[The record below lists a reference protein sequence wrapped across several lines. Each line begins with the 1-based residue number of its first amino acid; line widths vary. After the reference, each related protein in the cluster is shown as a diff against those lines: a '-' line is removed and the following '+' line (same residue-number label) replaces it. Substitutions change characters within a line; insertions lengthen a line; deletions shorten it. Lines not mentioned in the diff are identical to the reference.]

1 MGYVTGAVYNRIV
14 LSSDILNPLL
24 KAAYRREITWLEAS
38 NRHSLA
44 EFIDTFYNMRKRS
57 QESLEGMNDAQ
68 VAFASRAHSVWSVS
82 ESITHLIYT
91 QGFYINKL
99 LNIATSTMPHMAEAA
114 RGFGEGA
121 QTGVSA
127 GELRTRLA
135 TATAQVRSAI
145 EGTRNSYDLERTEAN
160 EFFGLCNYSTWML
173 LLLAHEVDHL
183 HQIVAMRRLARTE
196 GA

>member
-1 MGYVTGAVYNRIV
+1 M

-24 KAAYRREITWLEAS
+24 NIAFIREITWLEAS
-38 NRHSLA
+38 DRHSLD
-44 EFIDTFYNMRKRS
+44 EFIETFYNMRKRS
-57 QESLEGMNDAQ
+57 QESLERMTDTQ
-68 VAFASRAHSVWSVS
+68 VVFASRAHSVWSVS

-99 LNIATSTMPHMAEAA
+99 LHISTSTMPHIVEAA

-127 GELRTRLA
+127 DQLRKRLVFA
-135 TATAQVRSAI
+135 TEQVETAI
-145 EGTRNSYDLERTEAN
+145 EGTRHNHNLEIIEAN
-160 EFFGLCNYSTWML
+160 EFFGLCNYRTWIL